1 MEAQRKFKLEPLQ
14 EMGAFPKKATK
25 IEYVRAMIQRGT
37 QEG

>member
-25 IEYVRAMIQRGT
+25 IEYVRAKTEKIIF
-37 QEG
+37 